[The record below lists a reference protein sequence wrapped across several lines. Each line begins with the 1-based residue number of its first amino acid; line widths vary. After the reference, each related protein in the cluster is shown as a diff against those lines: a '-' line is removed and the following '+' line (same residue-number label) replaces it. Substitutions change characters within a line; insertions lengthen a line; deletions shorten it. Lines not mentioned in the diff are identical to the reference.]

1 MQIVLGEKMSDADV
15 TSIVLGVI
23 QSKPSL
29 QNLSG
34 DQDFFEAGISSLTV
48 IDMQLQIEEKL
59 GVTVPTSHLMANP
72 MIDGWVMAYIEA
84 KSAVKVAAVG

>member
-1 MQIVLGEKMSDADV
+1 MSDADV
-15 TSIVLGVI
+15 RTIVLAVI
-23 QSKPSL
+23 RSKSSL
-29 QNLSG
+29 QHLPG
-34 DQDFFEAGISSLTV
+34 DQDFFDAGVSSLTV

-72 MIDGWVMAYIEA
+72 MIDGWVVAYIEA

>member
-1 MQIVLGEKMSDADV
+1 MSDADV
-15 TSIVLGVI
+15 RTIVLGVI

-29 QNLSG
+29 QHLPG
-34 DQDFFEAGISSLTV
+34 DQDFFDAGVSSLTV

-72 MIDGWVMAYIEA
+72 MIDGWVAAYIEA
-84 KSAVKVAAVG
+84 KSAVEVAAIG

>member
-1 MQIVLGEKMSDADV
+1 MSDADV
-15 TSIVLGVI
+15 RTIVLGVI

-29 QNLSG
+29 QDLLG
-34 DQDFFEAGISSLTV
+34 DQDFFEAGVSSLTV

-72 MIDGWVMAYIEA
+72 MMDGWVAAYIEA
-84 KSAVKVAAVG
+84 KSAAEVAAVG